1 MVEEL
6 KSMVGYDETILY
18 EGKPDKKCFLM
29 ESIINPLL
37 PVAIVWA
44 VFDMGFI
51 SAGMEAMQFVLIPF
65 MLFHMMP
72 VWIYLSGVIFSFR
85 KYKNTYYIVTDHAVY
100 VSSGIFTMNLQAKTF
115 AEMSQINLHRGIF
128 DQMFHV
134 GDVRITTNQFTEKNV
149 PATLNINS
157 ISNYKE
163 VFQLVKKLQRDIY
176 SDIMYPND
184 LRPEENHG
192 YRTKYRG

>member
-1 MVEEL
+1 
-6 KSMVGYDETILY
+6 
-18 EGKPDKKCFLM
+18 M

>member
-29 ESIINPLL
+29 ESVINPML

-100 VSSGIFTMNLQAKTF
+100 VSSGIFTMDLQAKTF